1 MKYIIRLLKMTKP
14 WAKYMVLAVLGMLG
28 ATALNLYTPLITKHV
43 IHYIELGLS
52 EEIIITIVKWCGLL
66 LLLYLLRACMKFLN
80 QYYGHKASWNLVAHV
95 RTLLYEHYQKLSMR
109 FFRDK
114 QTGGLMA
121 RVVSDTSTFE
131 TLFAHAMPDLIS
143 YIITFVGV
151 FVILMTINPILTLYT
166 CIPLPFVGVSS
177 FILRRMRRYFRKGQE
192 LNSELSAQLQ
202 DNFSGMKEIQIFNK
216 QQEELENIREK
227 SQNHANALI
236 RALFNSAVMHPI
248 VEVLTSLGTVIVLI
262 LGSIYAYNSGLEI
275 SELVTFILYLAQFYA
290 PVAGFARILEDLQHG
305 IAGAERVFEVL
316 DTEPEIKNAPDAID
330 VGRLTGEIS
339 FNNVSFSYDDA
350 IPVLNDVT
358 FTANAGEM
366 LAIVGATG
374 EGKTTM
380 SSLIARFYDP
390 KEGSVTMDGIDL
402 RKMTLESLRDN
413 LSYVLQDVFLFNGS
427 VRENI
432 AYAAPGVTD
441 EQIIEAAKTACIHDF
456 IVSLPDGYE
465 TQIGERGTRLS
476 GGQKQ
481 RIAIARAILRDSPI
495 LVLDEATSAVDT
507 ETESNIQRAI
517 SNIAGSRT
525 IVVIA
530 HRLSTIKKA
539 NKILVLNGGRIAESG
554 THDELLAKEGIYFS
568 LCNDQKV

>member
-1 MKYIIRLLKMTKP
+1 MTKP
-14 WAKYMVLAVLGMLG
+14 WRKYLILAVIGLLGV
-28 ATALNLYTPLITKHV
+28 TAINLYTPLITKRV

-52 EEIIITIVKWCGLL
+52 DDIIITIVKWCMLL
-66 LLLYLLRACMKFLN
+66 LMFYLLRAFMKFLN
-80 QYYGHKASWNLVAHV
+80 QYYGHKASWNLVAYV
-95 RTLLYEHYQKLSMR
+95 RTILYEHYQKLSMR
-109 FFRDK
+109 YFRDK

-121 RVVSDTSTFE
+121 RVVSDTATFE
-131 TLFAHAMPDLIS
+131 TLFAHAIPDIIS
-143 YIITFVGV
+143 YVITFVGV
-151 FVILMTINPILTLYT
+151 FVILLTINPVLTLYT

-192 LNSELSAQLQ
+192 MNSELSAQLQ

-216 QQEELENIREK
+216 QEQELENIRGK
-227 SQNHANALI
+227 SQAHANALI
-236 RALFNSAVMHPI
+236 RALYNSAVMHPI
-248 VEVLTSLGTVIVLI
+248 VELLTSLGTIIVLI
-262 LGSIYAYNSGLEI
+262 LGSIYAYRSGLEI

-316 DTEPEIKNAPDAID
+316 ETEPEIKDSPDAVD

-339 FNNVSFSYDDA
+339 FNHVSFSYYDEV
-350 IPVLNDVT
+350 PVLNDVS
-358 FTANAGEM
+358 FTADAGEM

-374 EGKTTM
+374 EGKTTI

-390 KEGSVTMDGIDL
+390 KEGSVTMDGVDL
-402 RKMTLESLRDN
+402 RDMKLDSLRDN
-413 LSYVLQDVFLFNGS
+413 LSYVLQDVFLFNGT

-432 AYAAPGVTD
+432 AYAANGATD
-441 EQIIEAAKTACIHDF
+441 EQIVEAAKTACIHNF
-456 IVSLPDGYE
+456 ITSLPDGYD

-517 SNIAGSRT
+517 SNIAGTRT

-539 NKILVLNGGRIAESG
+539 NKILVLSGGCIAESG
-554 THDELLAKEGIYFS
+554 THDELLAEKGIYYD

>member
-1 MKYIIRLLKMTKP
+1 MTKP
-14 WAKYMVLAVLGMLG
+14 WRKYLILAVIGLLG
-28 ATALNLYTPLITKHV
+28 ATAINLYTPLITKRV
-43 IHYIELGLS
+43 IHYIELGLNDD
-52 EEIIITIVKWCGLL
+52 IIVTIVKWCIMLL
-66 LLLYLLRACMKFLN
+66 MFYLLRAFMKFLN

-95 RTLLYEHYQKLSMR
+95 RTILYAHYQKLSMR
-109 FFRDK
+109 YFHDK

-131 TLFAHAMPDLIS
+131 TLFAHAIPDIIS

-151 FVILMTINPILTLYT
+151 FVILLTINPVLTLYT

-192 LNSELSAQLQ
+192 MNSELSAQLQ

-216 QQEELENIREK
+216 QEQELENIRGK
-227 SQNHANALI
+227 SQAHANALI

-248 VEVLTSLGTVIVLI
+248 VELLTSLGTIIVLI
-262 LGSIYAYNSGLEI
+262 LGSIYAYRSGLEI

-316 DTEPEIKNAPDAID
+316 ETEPEIKDSPDAVD

-339 FNNVSFSYDDA
+339 FNHVSFSYYDE
-350 IPVLNDVT
+350 IPVLTDVS
-358 FTANAGEM
+358 FTAKAGEM

-402 RKMTLESLRDN
+402 RDMKLDSLRDN
-413 LSYVLQDVFLFNGS
+413 LSYVLQDVFLFNGT

-432 AYAAPGVTD
+432 AYAANGVTD
-441 EQIIEAAKTACIHDF
+441 DQIVEAAKTACIHNF
-456 IVSLPDGYE
+456 ITSLPDGYD

-517 SNIAGSRT
+517 SNIAGTRT
-525 IVVIA
+525 IIVIA

-539 NKILVLNGGRIAESG
+539 NKILVLSGGRLAESG
-554 THDELLAKEGIYFS
+554 THDELLAEKGIYYN

>member
-1 MKYIIRLLKMTKP
+1 MKYIIRLFKMTKP
-14 WAKYMVLAVLGMLG
+14 WAKYIALAIIGMLG
-28 ATALNLYTPLITKHV
+28 ATAINLYTPLITKRV
-43 IHYIELGLS
+43 IRYIELGLS
-52 EEIIITIVKWCGLL
+52 EDIIITIVKWCCLL
-66 LLLYLLRACMKFLN
+66 LLFYLLRALMKFMN

-95 RTLLYEHYQKLSMR
+95 RTLLYDHYQKLSMR

-114 QTGGLMA
+114 QTGELMA

-131 TLFAHAMPDLIS
+131 TLFAHALPDLVS
-143 YIITFVGV
+143 YVITFVGV

-192 LNSELSAQLQ
+192 MNAELSAQLQ

-262 LGSIYAYNSGLEI
+262 LGSIYAYNSGLAI

-305 IAGAERVFEVL
+305 IAGAERVFQVL
-316 DTEPEIKNAPDAID
+316 DTEPEIKNAPDAVD
-330 VGRLTGEIS
+330 VGRLTGEIT
-339 FNNVSFSYDDA
+339 FDHVSFSYDEA
-350 IPVLNDVT
+350 LPVLNDIS

-366 LAIVGATG
+366 LAIVGPTG

-390 KEGSVTMDGIDL
+390 KEGSVTMDGVDL

-427 VRENI
+427 VHDNI

-456 IVSLPDGYE
+456 IVSLPQGYD

-525 IVVIA
+525 IIVIA

-539 NKILVLNGGRIAESG
+539 NKILVLSGGRIAESG
-554 THDELLAKEGIYFS
+554 THDELLAKKGKYFE
-568 LCNDQKV
+568 LCSDQKV

>member
-1 MKYIIRLLKMTKP
+1 MKYIIRLLKMMKP
-14 WAKYMVLAVLGMLG
+14 WAKYLFLAVFGLLGV
-28 ATALNLYTPLITKHV
+28 TAINLYTPLITKRV
-43 IHYIELGLS
+43 IHHIELGLS
-52 EEIIITIVKWCGLL
+52 EDIIVTIVKWCMFL
-66 LLLYLLRACMKFLN
+66 LLLYLLRAFMKFLN

-95 RTLLYEHYQKLSMR
+95 RTLLYAHYQKLSMR
-109 FFRDK
+109 YFRDK

-131 TLFAHAMPDLIS
+131 TLFAHAIPDIIS
-143 YIITFVGV
+143 YLITFVGV
-151 FVILMTINPILTLYT
+151 FVILLTINPVLTLYT

-177 FILRRMRRYFRKGQE
+177 FILRRMRRFFRKGQE
-192 LNSELSAQLQ
+192 MNSELSAQLQ

-216 QQEELENIREK
+216 QAEELENIREK
-227 SQNHANALI
+227 SQSHANALI
-236 RALFNSAVMHPI
+236 RALYNSAIMHPI
-248 VEVLTSLGTVIVLI
+248 VELLTSLGTIIVLI
-262 LGSIYAYNSGLEI
+262 LGSIYAYRSGLEI

-316 DTEPEIKNAPDAID
+316 DTEPEIKNAPDAKD

-339 FNNVSFSYDDA
+339 FNNVSFSYEDN
-350 IPVLNDVT
+350 IPVLKDIS
-358 FTANAGEM
+358 FTAKAGEM

-390 KEGSVTMDGIDL
+390 IEGSVTMDGIDL
-402 RKMTLESLRDN
+402 RDMTLESLRDN

-441 EQIIEAAKTACIHDF
+441 EQIIEAAKTACIHSF
-456 IVSLPDGYE
+456 IVSLPEGYD

-517 SNIAGSRT
+517 SNIAGTRT

-539 NKILVLNGGRIAESG
+539 NKILVISGGRLAESG
-554 THDELLAKEGIYFS
+554 THDELIAKKGIYYG